1 MIVKGVVD
9 RVAKTLL
16 LALARVWS
24 HREGELFLPSV
35 VLGDPQLQGPWLWC
49 SWYCQPPA
57 QLPRVQDL
65 SCRADPHKLGRDT
78 CGHGHPAA
86 WPAVQGWKL
95 PPDSAARS
103 ESENPAAGSP
113 AHPSQTRSSPAR
125 VPCVTPRARV
135 TEKPPLLQLVAAGR
149 PVYLPSCDTASMD
162 TLWLED
168 IRKEHPRLLPVLA
181 SGILAD
187 DVTNTQ
193 TFHRENTRGTAV
205 PPPRGLKLPFSHQP
219 RTGVHTC
226 AVIMSADS

>member
-9 RVAKTLL
+9 GVTKTLL

-35 VLGDPQLQGPWLWC
+35 VLADPQLQGPWPWC
-49 SWYCQPPA
+49 SRCC

-65 SCRADPHKLGRDT
+65 SCRADPHRLRRDT

-103 ESENPAAGSP
+103 GSENPAAGSP
-113 AHPSQTRSSPAR
+113 ARPSQTRSSPAR

-135 TEKPPLLQLVAAGR
+135 TEKPRLLQLVATER
-149 PVYLPSCDTASMD
+149 PVYLPSCDSKHGS
-162 TLWLED
+162 TLVG
-168 IRKEHPRLLPVLA
+168 RYP
-181 SGILAD
+181 
-187 DVTNTQ
+187 
-193 TFHRENTRGTAV
+193 
-205 PPPRGLKLPFSHQP
+205 
-219 RTGVHTC
+219 
-226 AVIMSADS
+226 